1 MPQVT
6 SAGATQFARYAFPPN
21 DLGYCGPDGATDLL
35 EHTTAG
41 GGELEVARRA
51 PLFDGAWAYLQVLGS
66 AAGLDPLDPRVVDAY
81 WVGNDLLAAVDP
93 DDLLAALQDRF
104 QDQAGGLLPRVAASR
119 DVVAHHGFH
128 VFAVYPWVGLLSR
141 GGDVPRSVL
150 DSCRIRWGTVV
161 SVVGERVEVD
171 SRPLTWDGIRLGL
184 GPSRVESVRWSTQ
197 GRSLDVAPGAGDV
210 VSMHWDWIC
219 ERLTATQAEAL
230 EQATGQV
237 LSMANA
243 LL

>member
-1 MPQVT
+1 MQQT
-6 SAGATQFARYAFPPN
+6 TAEGATQFARYAFPPN

-41 GGELEVARRA
+41 GGEAVVARRA

-66 AAGLDPLDPRVVDAY
+66 AAGLHPLHPRVVDAY

-93 DDLLAALQDRF
+93 NDLLAALQDRF
-104 QDQAGGLLPRVAASR
+104 QGQAGGLLARVAPSP

-161 SVVGERVEVD
+161 SVLGERVQVH
-171 SRPLTWDGIRLGL
+171 SRPLTWDGSRLGL
-184 GPSRVESVRWSTQ
+184 GPGQVESVRWSTQ
-197 GRSLDVAPGAGDV
+197 GRSLDAAPAPGEV
-210 VSMHWDWIC
+210 VSMHWNWIC
-219 ERLTATQAEAL
+219 ERLTATQADAL
-230 EQATGQV
+230 EQATGHV
-237 LSMANA
+237 LALANA
-243 LL
+243 ML